1 LKLRERPSYPALL
14 QQMKPGA
21 IILNQ
26 RQKGK
31 PWNGT
36 ILNLLKKIKIKKYS
50 SRQIVIRG
58 AQIPVAGCCGN

>member
-1 LKLRERPSYPALL
+1 LKLRGRPSYPALL

-21 IILNQ
+21 IILNH
-26 RQKGK
+26 RQKSN

-36 ILNLLKKIKIKKYS
+36 TLNLLKKIKIKKYS
-50 SRQIVIRG
+50 SRQIVIIG